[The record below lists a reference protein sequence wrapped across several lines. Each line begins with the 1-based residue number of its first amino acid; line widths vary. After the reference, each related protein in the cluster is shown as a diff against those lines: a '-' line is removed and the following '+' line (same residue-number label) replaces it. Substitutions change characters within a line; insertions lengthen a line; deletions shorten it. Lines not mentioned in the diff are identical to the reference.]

1 MQRKTFVAFS
11 AEHNTTSTRA
21 NQYFHAVREK
31 ISIAHSW
38 HHPTAR
44 ARLPA
49 PAAGPHNTRAR
60 TTLRRAPRE
69 RMEALSSALAVLTA
83 MITPAVLISACGALI
98 LSTSTRLGRV
108 TDRVRL
114 LIDRFEE
121 MMRSQQDEGV
131 EMFEERRAATFDQLD
146 RLTTRSR
153 LLQRSMTVFY
163 LALGVFVATSVGIG
177 LVAAVGQTG
186 YSWVPVVLGLV
197 GSCGLFYG
205 SLLLVFEAR
214 LAQAA
219 LNAEMDFIWKLGRAL
234 DPPDLRQTRS
244 PHFNPLTLRRKP

>member
-1 MQRKTFVAFS
+1 MCAPGAQAGQQ
-11 AEHNTTSTRA
+11 AED
-21 NQYFHAVREK
+21 
-31 ISIAHSW
+31 
-38 HHPTAR
+38 P
-44 ARLPA
+44 
-49 PAAGPHNTRAR
+49 
-60 TTLRRAPRE
+60 
-69 RMEALSSALAVLTA
+69 MEPLNSALAVLTA

-121 MMRSQQDEGV
+121 MSKGGGDV
-131 EMFEERRAATFDQLD
+131 ELYEERRAATFDQLD

-163 LALGVFVATSVGIG
+163 LALGVFVATSVAIG
-177 LVAAVGQTG
+177 LVAAVGRAG
-186 YSWVPVVLGLV
+186 YAWVPVVLGLV

-234 DPPDLRQTRS
+234 APPDLRQTRS
-244 PHFNPLTLRRKP
+244 PHFNPLTLRRKS